1 MPIKRKFIA
10 KITEVINTSIE
21 LDCESEEEAE
31 MACMQAHLGNREKLE
46 QKNLIVKSDVVP
58 KNGNVWI

>member
-10 KITEVINTSIE
+10 KITETIITSIE
-21 LDCESEEEAE
+21 LECETEEEAE
-31 MACMQAHLGNREKLE
+31 MACMQAHLVNREKIE
-46 QKNLIVKSDVVP
+46 QKNLSVKSDVVP